1 MLDPLG
7 REAGPL
13 WPAGGGPQ
21 GLAGTMKRFSW
32 HRVLAI
38 FIKELQ
44 QMLRD
49 RLTFAMAIGVPILQ
63 LVLFG
68 YAINTDP
75 KGLPT
80 ALVSADAGPLARS
93 LSAALQN
100 TGYFR
105 ITHSGTSEREAE
117 ALIESGDVQFMV
129 VIPDDFTQ
137 RVLRGER
144 PAVLVAVDATDP
156 SASGNAIAA
165 LTSVAG
171 QALEHDL
178 KGALAP
184 LHAGAAPFEVR
195 VHRRYNPEG
204 LSRYNIVPGLIGT
217 ILTMTMVMLTG
228 LAMTRE
234 RERGTMENLLATPV
248 RPFEVMAGKIL
259 PYVVIG
265 YVQLGVILTAAAL
278 LFEVPLVGSL
288 VLLLAMIGIF
298 MLANLAVGFTFST
311 LAKNQLQAMQ
321 MTFFFFLPSMLLSGF
336 MFPFRGMPVW
346 AQYVGE
352 VLPLTH
358 FLRIV
363 RGIMLKGHGAAAVLP
378 ELWPLLAFLFVAG
391 ALALKRYRQT
401 LD

>member
-1 MLDPLG
+1 MTALFSF
-7 REAGPL
+7 RRT
-13 WPAGGGPQ
+13 
-21 GLAGTMKRFSW
+21 LA
-32 HRVLAI
+32 V
-38 FIKELQ
+38 FIKEFQ

-49 RLTFAMAIGVPILQ
+49 RLTFAMAFGVPILQ

-80 ALVSADAGPLARS
+80 AIVSADNSVITRS
-93 LSAALQN
+93 IVIAMQN

-105 ITHSGTSEREAE
+105 VTHDVASEREAE
-117 ALIESGDVQFMV
+117 DLIASGRVQFMV
-129 VIPDDFTQ
+129 AIPPDFSRQ
-137 RVLRGER
+137 LLRGER
-144 PAVLVAVDATDP
+144 PAILVAADATDP
-156 SASGNAIAA
+156 SASGNAVAA
-165 LTSVAG
+165 LAQIAN
-171 QALEHDL
+171 QALARDL
-178 KGALAP
+178 VGP
-184 LHAGAAPFEVR
+184 LRSLNATGAPFEIR

-217 ILTMTMVMLTG
+217 ILTMTLVMLTG

-248 RPFEVMAGKIL
+248 KPFEVMLGKIL
-259 PYVVIG
+259 PYVLIG
-265 YVQLGVILTAAAL
+265 YLQLGVILAAAAL
-278 LFEVPLVGSL
+278 LFEVPMVGSFP
-288 VLLLAMIGIF
+288 LLMAMIGVF

-336 MFPFRGMPVW
+336 MFPFRGMPEW
-346 AQYVGE
+346 AQAIGE

-363 RGIMLKGHGAAAVLP
+363 RGIMLKGNEAAQLLP
-378 ELWPLLAFLFVAG
+378 ELWPMLAFLLAAG
-391 ALALKRYRQT
+391 AIALKRYKRT

>member
-1 MLDPLG
+1 MVNPTSRLNATDP
-7 REAGPL
+7 AAAPD
-13 WPAGGGPQ
+13 
-21 GLAGTMKRFSW
+21 RFRW
-32 HRVLAI
+32 ARVLAI
-38 FIKELQ
+38 FIKECQ

-49 RLTFAMAIGVPILQ
+49 RPTFAMAVGVPILQ

-80 ALVSADAGPLARS
+80 ALVSTDSGPMARS
-93 LSAALQN
+93 LVAALQN

-105 ITHSGTSEREAE
+105 VTHTPASEAE
-117 ALIESGDVQFMV
+117 GDDLVQRGEVQFLV
-129 VIPDDFTQ
+129 VIPPDFSR
-137 RVLRGER
+137 RVVRGEH
-144 PAVLVAVDATDP
+144 PALLVSVDATDP

-165 LTSVAG
+165 LGQLGG
-171 QALEHDL
+171 QALAREL
-178 KGALAP
+178 TGPLRGLQPAP
-184 LHAGAAPFEVR
+184 APFELR
-195 VHRRYNPEG
+195 IHRRYNPEG

-248 RPFEVMAGKIL
+248 RPIEVMLGKIL
-259 PYVVIG
+259 PYVALG
-265 YVQLGVILTAAAL
+265 YVQLGVILLAAWV
-278 LFEVPLVGSL
+278 LFEIPMAGSFT
-288 VLLLAMIGIF
+288 LLMGMIGVF

-311 LAKNQLQAMQ
+311 LARNQLQALQ
-321 MTFFFFLPSMLLSGF
+321 ATFFFFLPSMLLSGF
-336 MFPFRGMPVW
+336 MFPFRGMPLW
-346 AQYVGE
+346 AQRVGE

-363 RGIMLKGHGAAAVLP
+363 RGILLKGAGLAELWP
-378 ELWPLLAFLFVAG
+378 ELWPLLAFLGVAG
-391 ALALKRYRQT
+391 GVALARYRQT

>member
-1 MLDPLG
+1 MTG
-7 REAGPL
+7 
-13 WPAGGGPQ
+13 
-21 GLAGTMKRFSW
+21 FSVA
-32 HRVLAI
+32 RMGAV
-38 FIKELQ
+38 FIKEFQ

-49 RLTFAMAIGVPILQ
+49 RLTFAMAIGVPVMQ

-80 ALVSADAGPLARS
+80 TLVTQDTGPMARS
-93 LSAALQN
+93 VVAALQN
-100 TGYFR
+100 TGYFKLSHR
-105 ITHSGTSEREAE
+105 SDSEAAGE
-117 ALIESGDVQFMV
+117 ALLETGEVQFMV
-129 VIPDDFTQ
+129 VIPPDFSQ
-137 RVLRGER
+137 RVVRGER
-144 PAVLVAVDATDP
+144 PALLVAVDATDP

-165 LTSVAG
+165 LATVAN
-171 QALEHDL
+171 QALAREL
-178 KGALAP
+178 SGP
-184 LHAGAAPFEVR
+184 LHALQPGAPPFEVR

-248 RPFEVMAGKIL
+248 RPAEVMVGKIL
-259 PYVVIG
+259 PYVLIG
-265 YVQLGVILTAAAL
+265 YLQLAVVLAAAWG
-278 LFEVPLVGSL
+278 LFEVPMAGSL
-288 VLLLAMIGIF
+288 GLLTAMIGVF

-311 LAKNQLQAMQ
+311 LARNQLQAMQ

-346 AQYVGE
+346 AQWLGE
-352 VLPLTH
+352 ALPLTH

-363 RGIMLKGHGAAAVLP
+363 RGIMLKGNGLVQTLP
-378 ELWPLLAFLFVAG
+378 ELWPMLLFLLLAG

>member
-1 MLDPLG
+1 MRAFSPQRML
-7 REAGPL
+7 A
-13 WPAGGGPQ
+13 
-21 GLAGTMKRFSW
+21 
-32 HRVLAI
+32 V
-38 FIKELQ
+38 FIKEFQ
-44 QMLRD
+44 QMMRD
-49 RLTFAMAIGVPILQ
+49 RLTFAMAIGVPIMQ

-80 ALVSADAGPLARS
+80 VVVSADAGPLARS

-100 TGYFR
+100 SGYFKVVH
-105 ITHSGTSEREAE
+105 TMTSERDGA
-117 ALIESGDVQFMV
+117 AWIESGEAQFMV
-129 VIPDDFTQ
+129 VIPDDFTR
-137 RVLRGER
+137 RVVRGER
-144 PAVLVAVDATDP
+144 PPVLVEVDATDP

-165 LTSVAG
+165 LAGVAD
-171 QALEHDL
+171 QALAHDL
-178 KGALAP
+178 EGPLAARK
-184 LHAGAAPFEVR
+184 AGPAPFELR

-248 RPFEVMAGKIL
+248 RPFEVMVGKIA
-259 PYVVIG
+259 PYIVIG
-265 YVQLGVILTAAAL
+265 YIQLGVILTAAAL
-278 LFEVPLVGSL
+278 LFEVPMQGSL
-288 VLLLAMIGIF
+288 ALLLAMIGVF

-321 MTFFFFLPSMLLSGF
+321 MTFFFFLPSILLSGF
-336 MFPFRGMPVW
+336 MFPFRGMPPW
-346 AQYVGE
+346 AQKLGE

-363 RGIMLKGHGAAAVLP
+363 RGIMLKGHDALQVLP
-378 ELWPLLAFLFVAG
+378 QLWPLLAFLFAAG
-391 ALALKRYRQT
+391 AIALKRYRRT

>member
-1 MLDPLG
+1 
-7 REAGPL
+7 
-13 WPAGGGPQ
+13 
-21 GLAGTMKRFSW
+21 
-32 HRVLAI
+32 
-38 FIKELQ
+38 
-44 QMLRD
+44 MLRD
-49 RLTFAMAIGVPILQ
+49 RLTFAMALGVPIMQ
-63 LVLFG
+63 LILFG

-93 LSAALQN
+93 FSAALQN

-105 ITHSGTSEREAE
+105 FTHTGTSEREAE
-117 ALIESGDVQFMV
+117 ALLESGAAQFMV
-129 VIPDDFTQ
+129 VIPNDFTA

-144 PAVLVAVDATDP
+144 PAVLVEADATDP

-165 LTSVAG
+165 LASVAE
-171 QALEHDL
+171 QALAHDL

-184 LHAGAAPFEVR
+184 LHAGAGPFEVR
-195 VHRRYNPEG
+195 VHRRFNPEG

-259 PYVVIG
+259 PYIVIG
-265 YVQLGVILTAAAL
+265 YVQLGVVLAAAAL
-278 LFEVPLVGSL
+278 LFEVPMVGSL
-288 VLLLAMIGIF
+288 GLLLAMIGIF

-346 AQYVGE
+346 AQYIGE

-363 RGIMLKGHGAAAVLP
+363 RGIMLKGHDAVAVLP
-378 ELWPLLAFLFVAG
+378 ELWPLLAFLFAAG

>member
-1 MLDPLG
+1 MS
-7 REAGPL
+7 R
-13 WPAGGGPQ
+13 
-21 GLAGTMKRFSW
+21 RFSGA
-32 HRVLAI
+32 RTLAI
-38 FIKELQ
+38 FIKEFQ

-80 ALVSADAGPLARS
+80 AIVSYDTGPMARTLV
-93 LSAALQN
+93 AAIQN

-105 ITHSGTSEREAE
+105 ITHQSASEHTAE
-117 ALIESGDVQFMV
+117 SLVENGEVQFMV
-129 VIPDDFTQ
+129 VIPPDFS
-137 RVLRGER
+137 RRLVRGER
-144 PAVLVAVDATDP
+144 PALLVAVDATDP
-156 SASGNAIAA
+156 SASGNAMAA
-165 LTSVAG
+165 LA
-171 QALEHDL
+171 QLAQHALSPDL
-178 KGALAP
+178 TGPLASLRNSEP
-184 LHAGAAPFEVR
+184 PYEIR
-195 VHRRYNPEG
+195 IHRRYNPEG

-217 ILTMTMVMLTG
+217 ILTMTMVMLTS

-248 RPFEVMAGKIL
+248 RPVEVMLGKIL

-265 YVQLGVILTAAAL
+265 YIQLGVIIGAAFL
-278 LFEVPLVGSL
+278 LFQVPMEGSFT
-288 VLLLAMIGIF
+288 LLMGMIGVF

-311 LAKNQLQAMQ
+311 LAANQLQAMQ

-336 MFPFRGMPVW
+336 MFPFRGMPKW
-346 AQYVGE
+346 AQWLGE

-363 RGIMLKGHGAAAVLP
+363 RGIMLKGNELGQVLP
-378 ELWPLLAFLFVAG
+378 ELWPMLAFLLVAG
-391 ALALKRYRQT
+391 TLALARYRQT